1 MEEIST
7 EASITSSL
15 KKNVANFIGRNWFYV
30 LIFLILISIG
40 AYFGYKKFRVR
51 LLRNKVAEYLAKQ
64 SSLIF
69 LIKKTQKERFKE
81 GKISGLIYNIRM
93 KKYKE
98 KMAQIKR
105 ELPVINA
112 RLNKFLKKQKK
123 ENIPK

>member
-30 LIFLILISIG
+30 LIFLIFISIG

-98 KMAQIKR
+98 KMAQI
-105 ELPVINA
+105 
-112 RLNKFLKKQKK
+112 NKAYEILSDKKLKAEYDKFCKLL
-123 ENIPK
+123 

>member
-30 LIFLILISIG
+30 LIFLIFISIG

>member
-15 KKNVANFIGRNWFYV
+15 KKNVANFIGRNWVYV
-30 LIFLILISIG
+30 LIFLIFISIG